1 MQNTY
6 EGILG
11 EKTHN
16 FKQDTS
22 PNSMSCA
29 KRGAWGKRGIEEG
42 SSRELT
48 IREGFL
54 EKEAPELSEAVVSP

>member
-1 MQNTY
+1 
-6 EGILG
+6 
-11 EKTHN
+11 
-16 FKQDTS
+16 
-22 PNSMSCA
+22 MSCA